1 MSHRSLPSGGKPASE
16 LGLPPPLPRRQRR
29 LPAILVALVV
39 ELALGAAVIRF
50 AARPGAVVAPH
61 PTRVRLTMLAPK
73 PKPKPPAPKPPP
85 PKPKPPPPPPKPKPP
100 PPKPAPPPP
109 PLPPPPKAPP
119 PPRPKPR
126 PRPRP
131 TPPRPHITRPPPPPP
146 APVQAAP
153 SAATVA
159 SAMMRYAAELN
170 GRVQAG
176 LVVPE
181 DVRMMHLSGHA
192 VVAIRVAPDGQLL
205 GVSIARSS
213 GVGPIDRAAL
223 AAVRAT
229 RLPAF
234 IGDMPRHPVTFDLTV
249 RLRN

>member
-1 MSHRSLPSGGKPASE
+1 VP
-16 LGLPPPLPRRQRR
+16 GLPPPLPPRQRR

-85 PKPKPPPPPPKPKPP
+85 PKPKPPPPP
-100 PPKPAPPPP
+100 
-109 PLPPPPKAPP
+109 LPPPPKAPP

-131 TPPRPHITRPPPPPP
+131 TPPRPHIARPPPPPP

-153 SAATVA
+153 SAAAVA
-159 SAMMRYAAELN
+159 SATMRYAAALN
-170 GRVQAG
+170 ARVQAG

-181 DVRMMHLSGHA
+181 DVRMMQLSGRA

-213 GVGPIDRAAL
+213 GIGPIDRAAL

>member
-85 PKPKPPPPPPKPKPP
+85 PKPKPPPPP
-100 PPKPAPPPP
+100 
-109 PLPPPPKAPP
+109 LPPPPKAPP

-131 TPPRPHITRPPPPPP
+131 TPPRPHIARPPPPPP

-153 SAATVA
+153 SAAAVA
-159 SAMMRYAAELN
+159 SATMRYAAALN
-170 GRVQAG
+170 ARVQAG

-181 DVRMMHLSGHA
+181 DVRMMQLSGRA

-213 GVGPIDRAAL
+213 GIGPIDRAAL

>member
-1 MSHRSLPSGGKPASE
+1 VSRRSLSSGGKPASE
-16 LGLPPPLPRRQRR
+16 LGLPLALPPRQNR
-29 LPAILVALVV
+29 LPAILVALAV
-39 ELALGAAVIRF
+39 EVALGAAVIRF
-50 AARPGAVVAPH
+50 AAQPGAVVAPH

-73 PKPKPPAPKPPP
+73 PKPKPP
-85 PKPKPPPPPPKPKPP
+85 
-100 PPKPAPPPP
+100 
-109 PLPPPPKAPP
+109 PKAPPP

-126 PRPRP
+126 PRP
-131 TPPRPHITRPPPPPP
+131 TPPHPHITRPPPPPP
-146 APVQAAP
+146 APVPAAP

-213 GVGPIDRAAL
+213 GIGPIDRAAL